1 LRRSLS
7 IKAVRDFLGAAF
19 RLAAL
24 LAAAF
29 FAVDFL
35 CAIFVISRGAI
46 LQEAQQ
52 PNRDWTLLV
61 GRLAAADMS
70 PGAAKGIV
78 DAYII
83 HRGA

>member
-7 IKAVRDFLGAAF
+7 IEAVRDFLGAAL

-35 CAIFVISRGAI
+35 CAIFVISSAPVYRKHNSRTETG
-46 LQEAQQ
+46 LS
-52 PNRDWTLLV
+52 W
-61 GRLAAADMS
+61 
-70 PGAAKGIV
+70 
-78 DAYII
+78 
-83 HRGA
+83 